1 MLEKEPLDSKRV
13 ALLGG
18 SHGGFLSCH
27 LIGQYPGTYKACVT
41 RNPVVNMASMIGST
55 DIPDWWVFMISNVFS
70 FEQRLSLLM
79 PTLWLFL
86 GAWLRLGYPMTKLLS
101 QFLNN
106 GRRCCFIHLCSMLT
120 RYNTSFPL
128 FLYIHYSQIL
138 IFFSKF
144 QCSDFHFTFF
154 PFRFKHQFSYWLEKK
169 IDVFPPSKAWNII
182 VHLSPGVFQP
192 GKHLGVD
199 LQKLGV
205 YKRPWGYEIRENRNT
220 CNGWG
225 EEGRK
230 IIIWAEDGV
239 K

>member
-1 MLEKEPLDSKRV
+1 M
-13 ALLGG
+13 
-18 SHGGFLSCH
+18 
-27 LIGQYPGTYKACVT
+27 T
-41 RNPVVNMASMIGST
+41 
-55 DIPDWWVFMISNVFS
+55 
-70 FEQRLSLLM
+70 
-79 PTLWLFL
+79 TLWLLL

-106 GRRCCFIHLCSMLT
+106 GKRCCFIHLCSMLT

-138 IFFSKF
+138 IFLSKF
-144 QCSDFHFTFF
+144 QCSDFHLTFF
-154 PFRFKHQFSYWLEKK
+154 PLRFKHQFSCWLEKK
-169 IDVFPPSKAWNII
+169 IDEFPPSKAWNII

-220 CNGWG
+220 CNWGGEENYNLGRRWG
-225 EEGRK
+225 EIMIGRELNISWCLCLFIFLGCCSIQVITMHYPVWK
-230 IIIWAEDGV
+230 LRQTVSWILHFGFSDTWNNNSRSFLFLVEAS
-239 K
+239 